1 MSINDVNSPQSTLES
16 PSGNLLA
23 KDNDAT
29 SKERRSPSPP
39 YSIPMK
45 SNDQNPHTPNDS
57 PRSSD
62 KSESTP
68 VQRRQRISTLL
79 IIGAVA
85 FLTGVD
91 YAIILPTA
99 WGYLKTFTDLH
110 AVGIVM
116 GALLSG
122 FALSGA
128 IAGLVFGHLSDIGF
142 SMKKLVLIGVG
153 FKIIGNVLYFIGI
166 SFYLVI
172 IGRVVA
178 GIGLGLVPPI
188 LAEISRRSTPETR
201 TQLLAK
207 ILACRQIGLFIGPCF
222 TIAFKFMS
230 FDFAGISIT
239 VHNAP
244 GLFMAI
250 LWIAVWVN
258 AVFFFF
264 DVAKP
269 ASEQKTLSDG
279 WNRKALSYAW
289 NTATVT
295 CRKPV
300 VIANPILL
308 ALMSR
313 LIVYFGSTIGFRVD
327 IMTVLLITCFIAYFN
342 QAALETTITPFSNI
356 QFGWRDLE
364 VSIVFAIAG
373 IEITLVYIALHFITK
388 KINDQT
394 ILLFAYT
401 LLSIACLIGVLVLP
415 FAKVGSTKYLPVFL
429 LFVGFDILALPLIA
443 VTSTSLFMQ
452 QMSYDQQG
460 VGQGIQRIFV
470 NGAAVIG
477 PLFAGALLR
486 VTWIMI
492 SILFILGLLATF
504 LIILIYP
511 SFSPPDDDDE
521 SSALLPT
528 ENKK

>member
-230 FDFAGISIT
+230 FDFA
-239 VHNAP
+239 
-244 GLFMAI
+244 
-250 LWIAVWVN
+250 AVWVN

-300 VIANPILL
+300 VILSRNYESDRCIHYCRTCIL
-308 ALMSR
+308 
-313 LIVYFGSTIGFRVD
+313 
-327 IMTVLLITCFIAYFN
+327 
-342 QAALETTITPFSNI
+342 
-356 QFGWRDLE
+356 
-364 VSIVFAIAG
+364 
-373 IEITLVYIALHFITK
+373 
-388 KINDQT
+388 
-394 ILLFAYT
+394 
-401 LLSIACLIGVLVLP
+401 
-415 FAKVGSTKYLPVFL
+415 
-429 LFVGFDILALPLIA
+429 
-443 VTSTSLFMQ
+443 
-452 QMSYDQQG
+452 
-460 VGQGIQRIFV
+460 
-470 NGAAVIG
+470 
-477 PLFAGALLR
+477 
-486 VTWIMI
+486 
-492 SILFILGLLATF
+492 
-504 LIILIYP
+504 
-511 SFSPPDDDDE
+511 
-521 SSALLPT
+521 
-528 ENKK
+528 

>member
-300 VIANPILL
+300 VI
-308 ALMSR
+308 
-313 LIVYFGSTIGFRVD
+313 
-327 IMTVLLITCFIAYFN
+327 VLLITCFIAYFN